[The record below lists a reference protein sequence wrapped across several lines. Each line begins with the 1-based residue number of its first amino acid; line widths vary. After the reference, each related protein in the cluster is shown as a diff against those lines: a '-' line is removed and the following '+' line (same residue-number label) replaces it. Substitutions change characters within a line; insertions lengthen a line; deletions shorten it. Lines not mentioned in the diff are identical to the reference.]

1 LTNISQQ
8 KSHRRDHIYV
18 LLIFIASTLP
28 WWFLFFGLGPDID
41 LPEWLIV
48 IFILLL
54 LVIVPVVA
62 LFAVFRLKL
71 FNSVAH
77 DAVIVFAVLML
88 TEGLFAWFYL
98 LLSDQSSSAAFCP
111 AHPSHIQLLYF
122 TISTATTTGM
132 ADIKP
137 NNDSARIL
145 VSAQMLV
152 SLILISGAIATA
164 FNRVL
169 NLKD

>member
-1 LTNISQQ
+1 
-8 KSHRRDHIYV
+8 V
-18 LLIFIASTLP
+18 LLILVASTLP

-41 LPEWLIV
+41 LPQWLIV
-48 IFILLL
+48 TFILLL
-54 LVIVPVVA
+54 LVIVPVAA

-71 FNSVAH
+71 FNSVVH
-77 DAVIVFAVLML
+77 DAVIVFAILML

-98 LLSDQSSSAAFCP
+98 LLSDQSSSAAFSP
-111 AHPSHIQLLYF
+111 AHPSHIQLLFF

-152 SLILISGAIATA
+152 SLILLSGAIATA